1 MDWDFEL
8 TLGASERAALDA
20 GKNLI
25 YVSLPAGWAVEPL
38 FRRLPAG
45 GDSGMTDLFLVPEVS
60 EGLELS
66 HLLNHIEPLAPA
78 HPVTALD
85 RTTSLLKRKFLR
97 SLVATPADALLL
109 ISGSALRHAQV
120 SRITILWP
128 ELQITLGHSKT
139 LDSLLA
145 EHQNAQRLLIT
156 SNETAIAD
164 FVERHARRAPVAR
177 PLPPPE
183 KIPGRLRYVVTS
195 SAGRVAALHRCLDM
209 TNPDSVLIWEPDR
222 WRHSDWR
229 ELAADPA
236 VTVGR
241 NPGGE
246 PVHLA
251 VAADLPD
258 TDVLKSL
265 MTVAD
270 EVVVLVRPGQLTYL
284 LQIVEKARPLKLP
297 SEADRARDS
306 AFRLRNAVRRQ
317 LASPN
322 DLSFELSALEP
333 LFYEHDPA
341 LIAAAS
347 LTTLRE
353 TLVKERES
361 VPSWVRVYVSAGRR
375 DSIRPADLVGVLLNS
390 VGLHRGSVGRID
402 IRDTFTLVEVEATD
416 ADRAI
421 KGLTGTTIRGRRVT
435 ARLDRK

>member
-8 TLGASERAALDA
+8 KLGASERAALDA

-38 FRRLPAG
+38 FRHLPAG
-45 GDSGMTDLFLVPEVS
+45 GDSGMTDLFLVPEAS

-156 SNETAIAD
+156 SNEAAIAD

-177 PLPPPE
+177 PLPAPE
-183 KIPGRLRYVVTS
+183 KVSGRLRYAVTS
-195 SAGRVAALHRCLDM
+195 SAGRVAALRHCLDM

-222 WRHSDWR
+222 WRHDDWR

-241 NPGGE
+241 NPGGG

-258 TDVLKSL
+258 ADVLRSL

-270 EVVVLVRPGQLTYL
+270 EVVALVRPRQLTYL

-297 SEADRARDS
+297 S
-306 AFRLRNAVRRQ
+306 
-317 LASPN
+317 
-322 DLSFELSALEP
+322 
-333 LFYEHDPA
+333 
-341 LIAAAS
+341 
-347 LTTLRE
+347 
-353 TLVKERES
+353 
-361 VPSWVRVYVSAGRR
+361 
-375 DSIRPADLVGVLLNS
+375 
-390 VGLHRGSVGRID
+390 
-402 IRDTFTLVEVEATD
+402 
-416 ADRAI
+416 
-421 KGLTGTTIRGRRVT
+421 
-435 ARLDRK
+435 